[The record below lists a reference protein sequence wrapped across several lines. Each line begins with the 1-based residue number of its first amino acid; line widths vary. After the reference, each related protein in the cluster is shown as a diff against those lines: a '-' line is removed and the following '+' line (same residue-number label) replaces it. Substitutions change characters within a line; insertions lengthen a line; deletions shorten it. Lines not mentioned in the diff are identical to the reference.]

1 MIRRTS
7 RPALALCLLA
17 SWIASSPAWA
27 GRDPAP
33 GFAEQSLELPGVP
46 AAVISADMNGDGRQD
61 LVVLVAYTA
70 WGDSVTTEQATFDD
84 VEGLVEVM
92 NVVSALIDH
101 RELRVY
107 LADGEGRYE
116 SLAAALEL
124 DASLHV
130 LEAGAAGDA
139 LLAVTDDGVAAV
151 RYEDGADG
159 ATLSLVPL
167 IDVETSLAGTGAF
180 FADYSIL
187 DRLDGDEIP
196 DLLLP
201 TAAGWSVFRGRADG
215 FGDQPAHRLP
225 RAAPDEADSDGEND
239 SDSDSDSDGAGD
251 RRSRPRPPDR
261 PVVADQNADGRP
273 DLLVL
278 RPGRKPVVYLNLGDL
293 TFSAPIKLS
302 VPGGEGDDEIV
313 HVGSLDG
320 GRVSSAVRQT
330 ELEPGDEAGF
340 RVAIE
345 HAKQPDFS
353 YSVYPLDG
361 SLELGCKPRTTFLAE
376 GYTFAGSDD
385 PGDEVDVRLPGGFK
399 DLDGDGR
406 QDLVAITLEFSV
418 LPMVMRALVTR
429 RLSLTMDFHP
439 WCQQEDGSFRRVPG
453 LDLSGKFKINL
464 RNVQVKHLSQFAG
477 DFDGDGRADFV
488 QLGRG
493 KKVTIHHG
501 RPGCKY
507 PVRPSATIRFDKEP
521 KHLGLVRILDVNADG
536 RSDVYVVHPHKKSRA
551 GAGESVPVRLDLYLS
566 EGD

>member
-1 MIRRTS
+1 MTRQISLRV
-7 RPALALCLLA
+7 LVLCLLA
-17 SWIASSPAWA
+17 SWVVWSPARA
-27 GRDPAP
+27 ARDRAP
-33 GFAEQSLELPGVP
+33 GFAEHSLELPGVP
-46 AAVISADMNGDGRQD
+46 AAVIPADMNGDGHRD

-70 WGDSVTTEQATFDD
+70 WGDTVTTEQATFSD

-92 NVVSALIDH
+92 SVVSALIDH

-116 SLAAALEL
+116 SHAAALEL
-124 DASLHV
+124 DESLHV
-130 LEAGAAGDA
+130 LEAGAVGEA

-151 RYEDGADG
+151 RYEEGTDG
-159 ATLSLVPL
+159 ATLALVPL
-167 IDVETSLAGTGAF
+167 IETETSLAGTGAF

-201 TAAGWSVFRGRADG
+201 TAAGWSVFHGRANG
-215 FGDQPAHRLP
+215 FGDRPAHRVP
-225 RAAPDEADSDGEND
+225 RAAPDEDEGDSDR
-239 SDSDSDSDGAGD
+239 DSDSDSDGA
-251 RRSRPRPPDR
+251 RPRPPDR

-278 RPGRKPVVYLNLGDL
+278 RPGRKPVVYLNQGDL
-293 TFSAPIKLS
+293 TFSPPIKLS
-302 VPGGEGDDEIV
+302 VPGGSGDDEIV

-320 GRVSSAVRQT
+320 GRVSSVVRQT
-330 ELEPGDEAGF
+330 ELDPGDDAGF

-353 YSVYPLDG
+353 YAVYPLDE
-361 SLELGCKPRTTFLAE
+361 SLELGRKPRTTFLAE
-376 GYTFAGSDD
+376 GYTFAGNDD
-385 PGDEVDVRLPGGFK
+385 PGDEVDIRLPGGFK

-439 WCQQEDGSFRRVPG
+439 WCQREDGSFRRVPG

-501 RPGCKY
+501 RPGCEY
-507 PVRPSATIRFDKEP
+507 PVQPSATIRFDKEP
-521 KHLGLVRILDVNADG
+521 KHLGLVRILDVDADG

-551 GAGESVPVRLDLYLS
+551 GTGESVPVRLDLYLS